1 MEVPMAKKRKSVFY
15 CGHCERNV
23 SKTTYYRHK
32 ADFYNEFSDTWCSYK
47 STQHDIS
54 IERG

>member
-1 MEVPMAKKRKSVFY
+1 MAKKRKSVFY

-32 ADFYNEFSDTWCSYK
+32 ADFYNEFSDTWCSCK